1 MHRGLRRRV
10 RDPDRR
16 EGTLTKHDW
25 SAIMNTLS
33 GNDDANGGATQRDN
47 DRAQGDRIE
56 RDIAKAERLIS
67 HAARI
72 GMRIS
77 PRDLKA
83 VSDASRAD
91 GALSSEVEAAFYD
104 AMSRITRSVPYP
116 NQKVAHD
123 VDICCEVV
131 SHAAQNGKLL
141 EKDDLDALSEA
152 CAAQRGLDW
161 SRQTEVRFYDAMSR
175 ISRAVSPVVAETAG
189 FEARKGARLAIR
201 NYTISASV
209 LTLCVLILSCVLF
222 IIKQISEDISDVV
235 AKNDPI
241 AISMHNKLQAYSGA
255 LAKANMTPT
264 PDSLAQMQNSPEA
277 IEIKE
282 DLQRFATNNRQLYAD
297 VTRTRAINQFL
308 FRLPNAVGHLLLG
321 NSWGEDWGG
330 VDNRYRPNCEG
341 REPTVQRGLTSG
353 KSPTHVDVD
362 VDWQCSTASIR
373 HALEIDL
380 PIFAIG
386 KTPDKTKEMIP
397 EDAVNHGF
405 QKIAVYQDIRAM
417 ATYARDIILAFVGSI
432 TGFLLPIL
440 YAWLGACAA
449 ILRKL
454 RADTVACLFHPEYS
468 KVANR
473 AHVTTAVIVGISIG
487 LFSNLIHG
495 GAEFSP
501 LALAFVAGYASNK
514 FFEFIDR
521 LVNSMFPSSG
531 ANDGGEGQ
539 KQRTEGSRFPLVH
552 KGALPEN
559 SGALLAGQ
567 SSIRDDGA
575 HGHSLPSS

>member
-1 MHRGLRRRV
+1 
-10 RDPDRR
+10 
-16 EGTLTKHDW
+16 
-25 SAIMNTLS
+25 MNASS
-33 GNDDANGGATQRDN
+33 GNGDANDGAEQRDN
-47 DRAQGDRIE
+47 DRAQGDCIE
-56 RDIAKAERLIS
+56 RDIVKAERVIS

-72 GMRIS
+72 GVRIS
-77 PRDLKA
+77 RQDLRA
-83 VSDASRAD
+83 VSDASASRVN
-91 GALSSEVEAAFYD
+91 GPLSPEVEAAFYD
-104 AMSRITRSVPYP
+104 AMSRIVRSVPYP

-123 VDICCEVV
+123 IDICYELV

-141 EKDDLDALSEA
+141 ERDDLNALSEA
-152 CAAQRGLDW
+152 RAAQRGLDW
-161 SRQTEVRFYDAMSR
+161 NRQTEVRFYDAMSR

-201 NYTISASV
+201 NYTISAGV

-255 LAKANMTPT
+255 LAKANRTPT

-330 VDNRYRPNCEG
+330 VDNRYTPNCEG

-353 KSPTHVDVD
+353 KSPTRVG

-380 PIFAIG
+380 PIFAIA
-386 KTPDKTKEMIP
+386 KTPDQTKEMIP

-454 RADTVACLFHPEYS
+454 RADTAACLFHPEYS

-473 AHVTTAVIVGISIG
+473 AHVTTALIVGISIG

-495 GAEFSP
+495 GTEFSP
-501 LALAFVAGYASNK
+501 LALAFVAGYASDR

-539 KQRTEGSRFPLVH
+539 KKRTESTRLPLVH
-552 KGALPEN
+552 KGSSPEN
-559 SGALLAGQ
+559 TGALIAGQ
-567 SSIRDDGA
+567 SSNREDGA